1 MQVEPKPGG
10 EFLLTPDV
18 LEQQDV
24 LTMAPGDPAYPS
36 LAAQQFRIRR
46 QLGGSGASPSQPVRH
61 TGLTAWR
68 DRGSAASRCW
78 PCVLARSVARQLADP
93 PRPGPRM
100 HGRRCW

>member
-46 QLGGSGASPSQPVRH
+46 RQLGCPGGASPSQPVRRR
-61 TGLTAWR
+61 TG
-68 DRGSAASRCW
+68 
-78 PCVLARSVARQLADP
+78 QN
-93 PRPGPRM
+93 
-100 HGRRCW
+100 